1 MTSSVNALRQR
12 MYDEAN
18 HSVSA
23 ERLDSTSFSSSPA
36 MLQSNQR
43 SQTPVLSDAQIQS
56 TSENEIEVKS
66 TERERRKALHQT
78 RKDLLE
84 TTGFDSYIDY
94 MESFLH
100 DPLYSGRSYFGI
112 LNGCF
117 TNRRHIDSTGSGVDI
132 IDLSSEDSSPV
143 GVRIRC
149 EDLAASEISRALC
162 HPPPSTRAQI
172 VLWPIDRY
180 GHDIKD
186 FLDILGVGLQL
197 DPCFFEAFRYR
208 KDDDLYDQHFRSKKS
223 LSISSIGTSVFVARS
238 FVLAQDNPVPVVL
251 IAGPMYKNVNEFI
264 GQFSFKE
271 GAAVCHTIYD
281 LVQAA
286 PLYVHYKCDGI
297 PSLANAY
304 IRALS
309 SLLKSTRDSVPNSS
323 DTLSAC
329 VIPLLQ
335 IEIAIYKGEFER
347 LKSYC
352 EKVKQRTLRGYDY
365 EFRKW
370 GNMIVGTQELSDGE
384 AIELLYGY
392 RAKLRSWVEYF
403 ENGNGALM
411 GLLTSLYGPSFTEG
425 VFYPQMKEARIS
437 IIEEA
442 RRLEAE
448 IRDHLQ
454 LQGSQLALEE
464 SKKSIELSNRQ
475 IDESKRLKI
484 FTVLAFFYIPLN
496 LATSVFG
503 MNLQQLNSS
512 GTSIGIFLG
521 TAVMFLFLTGVSWFI
536 LERVQDVRVWVRRF
550 DEDRASI
557 INGKEKQSIYV
568 RLYLVWWL
576 SRNNLFVWMIRT
588 GAGWCI
594 LTNSH
599 TTFQPWDSLYHMSKY
614 TATTFV
620 MTMIQRENWRTDLNA
635 DKGRWLFKRNVSDSR
650 FLPIVLCGK

>member
-23 ERLDSTSFSSSPA
+23 VRLDSASFSSSPA
-36 MLQSNQR
+36 RLQSNQR
-43 SQTPVLSDAQIQS
+43 SHTPVLSDAQIQS
-56 TSENEIEVKS
+56 TSENETEVKS
-66 TERERRKALHQT
+66 TEREREEVKGQQQEEGPEALEQT

-84 TTGFDSYIDY
+84 KTGFETYRAY
-94 MESFLH
+94 MTSFFR

-117 TNRRHIDSTGSGVDI
+117 PKRRHTESTGSGVDI
-132 IDLSSEDSSPV
+132 IDVSSEDSSPV
-143 GVRIRC
+143 GVSIRR
-149 EDLAASEISRALC
+149 EDLAANEISRALC

-172 VLWPIDRY
+172 VLWPIDDY
-180 GHDIKD
+180 AHDIED

-208 KDDDLYDQHFRSKKS
+208 KDDGLRDQHYRSKKS
-223 LSISSIGTSVFVARS
+223 LSISSIGTSVFVAHS
-238 FVLAQDNPVPVVL
+238 FVLARDNPVPVVL
-251 IAGPMYKNVNEFI
+251 IAGPMYKNVNAFI

-286 PLYVHYKCDGI
+286 PLYVHYKCYGI

-309 SLLKSTRDSVPNSS
+309 SLLKSTRDSVPSSS

-329 VIPLLQ
+329 IIPLLQ
-335 IEIAIYKGEFER
+335 IEIAIYKGELDR

-352 EKVKQRTLRGYDY
+352 ERLNERTLRGYGS
-365 EFRKW
+365 EFRNRGK
-370 GNMIVGTQELSDGE
+370 MSVDEKELSDGE
-384 AIELLYGY
+384 ALELLYCY
-392 RAKLRSWVEYF
+392 RAKLRSWVGYF
-403 ENGNGALM
+403 EDGNGALM
-411 GLLTSLYGPSFTEG
+411 GLLTPLYGPNFTEG
-425 VFYPQMKEARIS
+425 LFYPQMKEARIS
-437 IIEEA
+437 IIEQA

-448 IRDHLQ
+448 VRDHLQ
-454 LQGSQLALEE
+454 LKGSQLALEE

-475 IDESKRLKI
+475 IDESKRVKI
-484 FTVLAFFYIPLN
+484 FTVLAFVYIPLN

-512 GTSIGIFLG
+512 GTSIGVFLG

-536 LERVQDVRVWVRRF
+536 LEGVQDIRVWLRRL

-557 INGKEKQSIYV
+557 IDGKEKQSIYV

-576 SRNNLFVWMIRT
+576 SRNSLFVWMIRT

-599 TTFQPWDSLYHMSKY
+599 TPFRPSGLPLFHMSGMR
-614 TATTFV
+614 ATTFII
-620 MTMIQRENWRTDLNA
+620 TITQRITDWRSTLNA
-635 DKGRWLFKRNVSDSR
+635 DKGSWR
-650 FLPIVLCGK
+650 